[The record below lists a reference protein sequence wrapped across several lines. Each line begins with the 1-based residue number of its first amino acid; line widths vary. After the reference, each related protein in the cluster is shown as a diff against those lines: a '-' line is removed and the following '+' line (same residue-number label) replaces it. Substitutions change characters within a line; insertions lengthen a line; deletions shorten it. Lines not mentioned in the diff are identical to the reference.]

1 MIRDHTDLVGVTLE
15 VDSLVSKCFD
25 DSQEFLVVNL
35 VVEFR

>member
-15 VDSLVSKCFD
+15 VDSPVSKCFD